1 MLGSHPGAVP
11 EDSICMASFMRC
23 TAHMVERHCQWTT
36 ARVLMVL
43 SLLLEADIKAH
54 VEGLIDAPFG
64 LRTDTCAVAQPCMN
78 NSHTKW

>member
-11 EDSICMASFMRC
+11 EDFICMASF
-23 TAHMVERHCQWTT
+23 
-36 ARVLMVL
+36 MVL

-78 NSHTKW
+78 NGTPNGDMSSMRLQ